1 MVNLSGGGEY
11 GDVKTFKEAADGT
24 VITLSRLQSSI
35 IIIAVNIFVVL
46 AIGSFASAL
55 LLVRTVP
62 VDSSIAISARDGDVK
77 TFKEADG
84 FKIAGGNGA
93 VISVKPQ
100 GFLVDDG
107 KSCRL
112 LKMEEFAR
120 LFLNRCLNPLP
131 LLPPTEP

>member
-1 MVNLSGGGEY
+1 MNSKIKRSKAKEFNELPLSIEKVADADTVVGKSIITVSGTQVIPLSSVTVVNLSGGGEY
-11 GDVKTFKEAADGT
+11 
-24 VITLSRLQSSI
+24 
-35 IIIAVNIFVVL
+35 
-46 AIGSFASAL
+46 
-55 LLVRTVP
+55 
-62 VDSSIAISARDGDVK
+62 GDVK

-112 LKMEEFAR
+112 LKMEESTLDA
-120 LFLNRCLNPLP
+120 LIDKTGNLVHKITDNA
-131 LLPPTEP
+131 